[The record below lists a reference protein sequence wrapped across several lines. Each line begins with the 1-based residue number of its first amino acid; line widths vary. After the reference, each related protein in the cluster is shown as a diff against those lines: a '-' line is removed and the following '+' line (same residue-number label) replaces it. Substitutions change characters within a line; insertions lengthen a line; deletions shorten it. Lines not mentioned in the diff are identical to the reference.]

1 MMSNL
6 KPLSR
11 QEHAILNRLLDGER
25 ISQPQAAQE
34 QCWRLGA
41 RIHNIRKHGWYVQA
55 TILPGRFKLYYIDA
69 DCPRFIDCDEQL
81 ALPLEGGVN

>member
-1 MMSNL
+1 MSNL
-6 KPLSR
+6 KSLSR
-11 QEHAILNRLLDGER
+11 QEVSILNRLLDGER

-81 ALPLEGGVN
+81 ALPLEGGAC